1 MKIDTAVHTLPPQS
15 GPKTEH
21 KRGGECIKTAWGCK
35 MTNTTLVHDVKPT
48 LRPREVAAYCSI
60 GVSTVWWLTVNDPT
74 FPKKIKIGPKT
85 TIFRK
90 AEIDAWLA
98 AKAGGAR

>member
-1 MKIDTAVHTLPPQS
+1 
-15 GPKTEH
+15 
-21 KRGGECIKTAWGCK
+21 

-48 LRPREVAAYCSI
+48 LRPKEVATYCSI
-60 GVSTVWWLTVNDPT
+60 GGSTVWWLTHNDPT

-85 TIFRK
+85 TVFMR

-98 AKAGGAR
+98 AKAEAAR